1 MVVRAPLQPWEY
13 CEIDLVLDVIE
24 NLVALA
30 VHTPHSLPVEDD
42 SSTGTSEG
50 LVHGAGDHVTV
61 LAQDECQ
68 LV

>member
-1 MVVRAPLQPWEY
+1 MMAPLQPWKDR
-13 CEIDLVLDVIE
+13 EIDLVLDVIE

-42 SSTGTSEG
+42 SCTGTSEG